1 MTLSFIEKARF
12 SIDPRNRLRITDGR
26 NCIVPAGSF
35 SIGAGQSLV
44 YTLRES
50 PSWRRTNGG
59 VPAKLSFDGAWRL
72 TPDYNLELIRSRTG
86 GPVRKERLV
95 LKCSSLVNKFDS
107 LVFTLV
113 GSQGPQRDSLDLI
126 TLKGKWQADEYNRLV
141 FYASG
146 KPDPSTIVLS
156 GAWELN
162 RNQQLVY
169 SFEKTDLLTK
179 TKKSHELLFAGFWKI
194 DSRNRLSYSLSGS
207 TRSSFSF
214 RAQLESPNLYPADNM
229 IKYRI
234 GMGLARQARENQKV
248 ISLYGVWKITRRYGA
263 SFEMQYA
270 NGCIQ
275 SMEFGAKVAVNKNN
289 EVVLSLTDRKDEPL
303 GITVTYTHKLFK
315 KSGAQAF
322 FRLRNSSRE
331 KAIEAGIRIPF

>member
-1 MTLSFIEKARF
+1 MTLSFTEKARF
-12 SIDPRNRLRITDGR
+12 SIDHYNRLRITDGR
-26 NCIVPAGSF
+26 NCIVPAGNF
-35 SIGAGQSLV
+35 SLDPAQRLI

-50 PSWRRTNGG
+50 LFWRRTNGNI
-59 VPAKLSFDGAWRL
+59 PAKLSFDGAWRL
-72 TPDYNLELIRSRTG
+72 TPEYNLELIRSRPG
-86 GPVRKERLV
+86 GSARKERLV

-113 GSQGPQRDSLDLI
+113 GSEGPQRDSLELI
-126 TLKGKWQADEYNRLV
+126 TLKGKWQADEHNRLV
-141 FYASG
+141 FYALG

-179 TKKSHELLFAGFWKI
+179 TKKIHELLFSGFWKL

-207 TRSSFSF
+207 THSSFSF
-214 RAQLESPNLYPADNM
+214 RAQLESPNLYPADNV

-234 GMGLARQARENQKV
+234 GMGLARQARVNQKV

-270 NGCIQ
+270 NGCIH
-275 SMEFGAKVAVNKNN
+275 SIEFGSKVALNKNN
-289 EVVLSLTDRKDEPL
+289 EVILSLTNQKDEPL
-303 GITVTYTHKLFK
+303 GITLTYTHTFFK
-315 KSGAQAF
+315 KLDGQAF
-322 FRLRNSSRE
+322 LRLRNSSRE